1 MLSQVPR
8 SRMYVAAA
16 VAAVVL
22 VSVAVVL
29 IVRNPSGPANAG
41 SDSTVAAAPSSTAT
55 PSEKESE
62 SSESEESEESEP
74 GKPSGD
80 NRSVGLKAEATSA
93 PGVTARLA
101 RIDSVQATAS
111 LPGEIGGPA
120 LAITVKVKNQTGKKL
135 DLALGVVNAY
145 YGPERTP
152 AVSVASDGEVPFP
165 ASVADGESAKGVY
178 VFQIP
183 EEARPVRVELDLGN
197 GADVVVFKGRPQR

>member
-8 SRMYVAAA
+8 TRMYVAAA

-29 IVRNPSGPANAG
+29 VLRNPFVPDAAG
-41 SDSTVAAAPSSTAT
+41 SDSTVAAAPSPTAT
-55 PSEKESE
+55 PSEKES
-62 SSESEESEESEP
+62 SSSSDSEDDETEKSD
-74 GKPSGD
+74 G
-80 NRSVGLKAEATSA
+80 NRALGLKAVATTS

-165 ASVADGESAKGVY
+165 ASVADGESAKGIY

>member
-16 VAAVVL
+16 LAAVVL

-29 IVRNPSGPANAG
+29 IVRNSSGPATAG

-62 SSESEESEESEP
+62 SSESEESEP

-80 NRSVGLKAEATSA
+80 NRAVGLEAEATSA

-101 RIDSVQATAS
+101 RIDSIHATAS

>member
-22 VSVAVVL
+22 VSVAAVL

-41 SDSTVAAAPSSTAT
+41 ADSTATAAPSSTAT

-62 SSESEESEESEP
+62 SSDSEESEP

-80 NRSVGLKAEATSA
+80 NRTVGLQAEATSA

-165 ASVADGESAKGVY
+165 ASVAAGESAKGVY

>member
-29 IVRNPSGPANAG
+29 IVRNSSGPASAG
-41 SDSTVAAAPSSTAT
+41 ADSTVAAAPSSTAT
-55 PSEKESE
+55 PSVKESE
-62 SSESEESEESEP
+62 SSESEESEP

-80 NRSVGLKAEATSA
+80 NRAVGLKAEATSA

-135 DLALGVVNAY
+135 SLALGVVNAY

-165 ASVADGESAKGVY
+165 ASVADGESAEGVY

>member
-8 SRMYVAAA
+8 TRMYVAAA
-16 VAAVVL
+16 IAAVVL

-29 IVRNPSGPANAG
+29 VLRNPFVPDAAG
-41 SDSTVAAAPSSTAT
+41 SDSTVAAAPSPTAT
-55 PSEKESE
+55 PSEKEST
-62 SSESEESEESEP
+62 SSSDSEDDET
-74 GKPSGD
+74 GKSD
-80 NRSVGLKAEATSA
+80 ANRALGLKAVATTS

-165 ASVADGESAKGVY
+165 ASVGDGQSAKGVY

>member
-62 SSESEESEESEP
+62 SSESEESEP

>member
-1 MLSQVPR
+1 
-8 SRMYVAAA
+8 MYVAAA

-22 VSVAVVL
+22 VSVAVAL
-29 IVRNPSGPANAG
+29 AVRNPSAPVAAG
-41 SDSTVAAAPSSTAT
+41 SETTVAPAPSPTVA
-55 PSEKESE
+55 PSEKESP
-62 SSESEESEESEP
+62 SPSASADTEP
-74 GKPSGD
+74 GKPSDG
-80 NRSVGLKAEATSA
+80 NRAVGLKAEATSA

-111 LPGEIGGPA
+111 LPGEVGGPA

>member
-16 VAAVVL
+16 VAALVL

-29 IVRNPSGPANAG
+29 IVRDPSGSADPG

-55 PSEKESE
+55 PSEK

-80 NRSVGLKAEATSA
+80 NRAVGLKAEATSA

-111 LPGEIGGPA
+111 LPGEVGGPA

>member
-1 MLSQVPR
+1 MLPQVPR

-55 PSEKESE
+55 PSKKAS
-62 SSESEESEESEP
+62 SDSESEDDEAEKGSD
-74 GKPSGD
+74 G
-80 NRSVGLKAEATSA
+80 NRALGLKSVATTS

-183 EEARPVRVELDLGN
+183 EQARPVRVELDLGN

>member
-22 VSVAVVL
+22 VSVAAVL

-41 SDSTVAAAPSSTAT
+41 SDSTAAAAPSPTAT

-62 SSESEESEESEP
+62 SSESEESEP

-80 NRSVGLKAEATSA
+80 NRAVGLKAEATSA

-165 ASVADGESAKGVY
+165 ASVGDGESAKGVY